1 MLATVRRIAG
11 VVITIAIV
19 SLASCSPND
28 EPLDHRSTR
37 PRTTAESGPDFS
49 ELIANWHTTAATI
62 VYRTEAN
69 IPGQPASTHQC
80 LRQMVG
86 GAIDRQEGL
95 RMCSRQGRL
104 ELAWDPPDRWRMDVV
119 TPLTS
124 YRLVSI
130 AGRTIRCE
138 REASCRDVTSAT
150 AAVAP
155 FGSLLAPDLGAND
168 IDAVIA
174 RPPAEVA
181 GIEAWCFAATEGDRR
196 EWCFSDDGLLL
207 SLLGGKAGDWTVLE
221 AVSVSRQ
228 VDAAVFSPSST

>member
-1 MLATVRRIAG
+1 MLATVGRLACSVAVLLALLPCCSANGQLDRAPG
-11 VVITIAIV
+11 TSAPAAAV
-19 SLASCSPND
+19 SP
-28 EPLDHRSTR
+28 T
-37 PRTTAESGPDFS
+37 FS
-49 ELIANWHTTAATI
+49 ELTARWDRTPGTI

-69 IPGQPASTHQC
+69 IPGQPPSTHQC

-104 ELAWDPPDRWRMDVV
+104 ELAWDPPDRWRMDVL

-130 AGRTIRCE
+130 AGRTIRCG
-138 REASCRDVTSAT
+138 REGSCRNVASAT
-150 AAVAP
+150 AAAAP

-168 IDAVIA
+168 VDAVIA
-174 RPPAEVA
+174 RPPTEVA

-196 EWCFSDDGLLL
+196 EWCFSGDGLLL
-207 SLLGGKAGDWTVLE
+207 SFLGGTAGDWTVLE

-228 VDAAVFSPSST
+228 VDAAVFSSSST

>member
-1 MLATVRRIAG
+1 MGRIAG
-11 VVITIAIV
+11 VLITSAIV
-19 SLASCSPND
+19 SLASCSSVD
-28 EPLDHRSTR
+28 EHVEHGSTH
-37 PRTTAESGPDFS
+37 PGATVEAGPDFS
-49 ELIANWHTTAATI
+49 DLTAHWRTTAATI

-119 TPLTS
+119 TPLTR

-138 REASCRDVTSAT
+138 GERSCRNVASAT
-150 AAVAP
+150 AAAAP
-155 FGSLLAPDLGAND
+155 FGSLLAPDLGAKD

-181 GIEAWCFAATEGDRR
+181 GIEARCFAATEGDRR
-196 EWCFSDDGLLL
+196 EWCFSDGGLLL
-207 SLLGGKAGDWTVLE
+207 SFLAGTPGDWTVLE

-228 VDAAVFSPSST
+228 VDTAVFSLASA